1 MSMDGALIVE
11 SLRVG
16 ATLTVPLRVRAL
28 SRFRVADATPEQP
41 PVWTLLEFEADD
53 TYADELA
60 SALSA
65 ALGEI
70 GWYANFQTWSTL
82 YVVFA
87 GRVFAYARGD
97 EAADREAREY
107 ARSVGVPETQLDW
120 GS

>member
-1 MSMDGALIVE
+1 MDGAIIVE

-28 SRFRVADATPEQP
+28 SRFSVADATPQQP
-41 PVWTLLEFEADD
+41 PVWTLLEFEAEDA
-53 TYADELA
+53 YADELA
-60 SALSA
+60 AALSG
-65 ALGEI
+65 ALGEV

-87 GRVFAYARGD
+87 GRVFAFPHGD
-97 EAADREAREY
+97 EAANREAQEH
-107 ARSVGVPETQLDW
+107 ARSVGVPETQIDW